1 MAASQLCTT
10 LLVLLMSCGTSPA
23 LVAPSLPSPCVIPQL
38 TPPPPL
44 DSAHDC
50 SGEVCISW
58 PESVALARWIRQVG
72 ETRAALDGCSL
83 VQLVP

>member
-1 MAASQLCTT
+1 MAASRTCTT
-10 LLVLLMSCGTSPA
+10 LLVLLLSCGTLQPP
-23 LVAPSLPSPCVIPQL
+23 VAPSLPSPCVIPQL

-44 DSAHDC
+44 DSAHEC

-58 PESVALARWIRQVG
+58 PESIALSRWIRQVG
-72 ETRAALDGCSL
+72 ETRVALEGCSL